1 MTKMIA
7 LKLDFTCFVFVIL
20 LTQGS
25 AQNTTIFE
33 ESTEATETTHL
44 ITAADPNTTDAIT
57 PVNDTV
63 TGPNTF
69 EESTEV
75 PETTTFIT
83 TDATTLDESTEALE
97 TTHLVTAGSSTA
109 DYTTPIGAN
118 KTDTTTFHE
127 STEAAETTHLITDDP
142 STTDFLTSAAGTVT
156 DPTTIEESTE
166 AQETTFN
173 VTADQVTTDLITF
186 APNTFTGLSTADYTS
201 PIGTNKTDTTTFH
214 ESTEAAETTHL
225 ITDDPSTT
233 DFLTSATGN
242 VTDPTTIEESTEAQ
256 ETTFNVTADTTVTA
270 LGDANTTAT
279 TMTTSGDTSTTDAT
293 TDEESM
299 EVTETTSF
307 ITIDIT
313 TFDESTVATGT
324 TNLITNDATTF
335 EDSTEATETTNI
347 FPEATTMSA
356 SGDNSTT
363 DATPDEES
371 TEVTETTSFITIDP
385 STSDLITSAMD
396 TFTDSSTVILS
407 TSTAISKTDT
417 TVTTSGDSS
426 TTDATTFG
434 KSTEVIETTSSV
446 TADPS
451 TTNLITST
459 TDTFTESTILEGPST
474 DFTTSGSTT
483 ATTTATNEQC
493 DQDCDGCA
501 SCGFNMD
508 KCVCKCIIG
517 YQLTGNGKCDPI
529 FCQQSTLMYPNSVD
543 LINVTFPQTQAGFQ
557 NQSSDKCPPNT
568 SNPGK
573 PYGTRSCNVD
583 GTWNQPKWI
592 SSCNTTAEDYTN
604 VSFNSTEARQE
615 AADNLEILTSSP
627 DNLTL
632 DEVLSTVEAL
642 NNVADA
648 ETLNNETSSAI
659 VDTIGNL
666 LNVPEEQFQ
675 QSGQAE
681 NLLQTLDSVGE
692 KVELD
697 EGETFQEVNSRVAV
711 AVVRPTSKEAEKNFG
726 FQYTSLSI
734 PDELGF
740 RSDQLITF
748 FDSPSV
754 AASSYI
760 QVPPDALQDTSDNR
774 VSFYA
779 FPDDKLFQAT
789 DTREIYTENNILG
802 SDVVL
807 SATVVNA
814 TEPVSDLNEPVVMK
828 FSLNA
833 NVASNTTLEGKCV
846 FWNETG
852 NGFWSNAGLL
862 SQNFT
867 NLSAE
872 CRFKHLTNF
881 ATLFS
886 VIPVDTTPLDLIT
899 IIGSSISSF
908 SLIILLTTFIFVRKM
923 RTKGKF
929 RSAFLLVNLGIALLI
944 LNISLIIS
952 EVPSLPTPST
962 GCTALAVI
970 IHFALLSS
978 LAWMMVEGVNI
989 YIAVVHVMY
998 ARARINNRR
1007 IVSFSILWGWLMP
1020 AIFVAIVAAVNIEN
1034 YTRNDSECWLSVDVE
1049 IYLIAIP
1056 AAVILGINLI
1066 LYVVIFAR
1074 VVCFRELN
1082 ANKNHRADT
1091 RKNVLLSLILFTTLG
1106 GTWLI
1111 AFPMLATQNANE
1123 VVSTVFAYIF
1133 SILTALQGFFLFL
1146 LYVVRQYFTVDL
1158 FKDVARKSFSKLT
1171 SPFSNWN
1178 TATSA
1183 TENYQ
1188 IPRPGL
1194 VLESRSA
1201 STEGEAS
1208 A

>member
-256 ETTFNVTADTTVTA
+256 ETTFNVTA
-270 LGDANTTAT
+270 AT

-307 ITIDIT
+307 ITI
-313 TFDESTVATGT
+313 
-324 TNLITNDATTF
+324 
-335 EDSTEATETTNI
+335 
-347 FPEATTMSA
+347 
-356 SGDNSTT
+356 
-363 DATPDEES
+363 
-371 TEVTETTSFITIDP
+371 
-385 STSDLITSAMD
+385 
-396 TFTDSSTVILS
+396 
-407 TSTAISKTDT
+407 
-417 TVTTSGDSS
+417 
-426 TTDATTFG
+426 
-434 KSTEVIETTSSV
+434 
-446 TADPS
+446 DPS

>member
-256 ETTFNVTADTTVTA
+256 ETTFNVTADQVTTDLITFAPNTFTDTTVTA

-307 ITIDIT
+307 ITI
-313 TFDESTVATGT
+313 
-324 TNLITNDATTF
+324 
-335 EDSTEATETTNI
+335 
-347 FPEATTMSA
+347 
-356 SGDNSTT
+356 
-363 DATPDEES
+363 
-371 TEVTETTSFITIDP
+371 
-385 STSDLITSAMD
+385 
-396 TFTDSSTVILS
+396 
-407 TSTAISKTDT
+407 
-417 TVTTSGDSS
+417 
-426 TTDATTFG
+426 
-434 KSTEVIETTSSV
+434 
-446 TADPS
+446 DPS